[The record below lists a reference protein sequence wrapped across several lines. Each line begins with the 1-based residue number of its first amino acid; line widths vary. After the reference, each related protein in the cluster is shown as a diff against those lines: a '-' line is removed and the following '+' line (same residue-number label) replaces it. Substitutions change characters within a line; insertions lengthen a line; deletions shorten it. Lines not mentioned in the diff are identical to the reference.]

1 MTHSYIHAYICTFFF
16 SYCLPSCSPW
26 ETGYSSLCYTVGPH
40 CLAILNLI
48 VCVYHTQTPHPSH
61 VMPPLAW
68 DPQVKQRSLNMGFLS
83 PCSWTWH
90 LGGIMGLVEPLTMSS
105 MGLALLLLSPFLR
118 SPAGTVRPAWGLV
131 PHGELLF
138 GCLCLEFSVTQHD
151 DCAVLDIST
160 FCDCR
165 WNRLNLWICL
175 IFPVFS

>member
-83 PCSWTWH
+83 PCSWWGH
-90 LGGIMGLVEPLTMSS
+90 GPGGTSDHVQYGTFFAVVEPFPQKSS
-105 MGLALLLLSPFLR
+105 GHSETSMRIGAPWRASLR
-118 SPAGTVRPAWGLV
+118 LP
-131 PHGELLF
+131 LF
-138 GCLCLEFSVTQHD
+138 GVQCNSTWWLCCSGYQHILWLQVKQTGSVD
-151 DCAVLDIST
+151 MPYIPCV
-160 FCDCR
+160 
-165 WNRLNLWICL
+165 
-175 IFPVFS
+175 